1 MPAMSLGHFTD
12 LDEGLVAAAREE
24 LAGLCQAQG
33 RLDEAEGHWKAAAER
48 TGSLRALCGLGE
60 LYLAKARWEELE
72 GVARRLEAPY
82 QPEAQAREQTGTPS
96 LALRV
101 GVGRTEAQV
110 LRGRGCLARQ
120 EFAEA
125 RGRLEAA
132 VQMAPHAVLPRAF
145 LTHVLLQEDKD
156 LPAPELALRGLVTL
170 EPKHVEGWRNLA
182 VLLRRQNRL
191 AEAAV
196 VCQSA
201 RWHCADDAELLLL
214 HGRLLNESGDLGNAE
229 AALVRMLEMDFPR
242 QAGSLPHESAAR
254 QILAAVYKRQ
264 GRLGEAEGQL
274 RAVLAEKPDL
284 LSAWLALAELCLVQ
298 KRFEEVEN
306 IARALE
312 TSGNGDASL
321 LRARLLLEKRDYPA
335 VHDTLAGLIRSHPED
350 VEPRRL
356 LTYALLQ
363 EDRDL
368 EGAEQALCQLIRLAP
383 NDPEARHNLEVLHRR
398 KQQVA

>member
-1 MPAMSLGHFTD
+1 
-12 LDEGLVAAAREE
+12 V
-24 LAGLCQAQG
+24 
-33 RLDEAEGHWKAAAER
+33 
-48 TGSLRALCGLGE
+48 
-60 LYLAKARWEELE
+60 
-72 GVARRLEAPY
+72 
-82 QPEAQAREQTGTPS
+82 
-96 LALRV
+96 
-101 GVGRTEAQV
+101 
-110 LRGRGCLARQ
+110 
-120 EFAEA
+120 
-125 RGRLEAA
+125 
-132 VQMAPHAVLPRAF
+132 
-145 LTHVLLQEDKD
+145 
-156 LPAPELALRGLVTL
+156 
-170 EPKHVEGWRNLA
+170 
-182 VLLRRQNRL
+182 
-191 AEAAV
+191 
-196 VCQSA
+196 
-201 RWHCADDAELLLL
+201 
-214 HGRLLNESGDLGNAE
+214 
-229 AALVRMLEMDFPR
+229 
-242 QAGSLPHESAAR
+242 
-254 QILAAVYKRQ
+254 AAVYRRQ